1 MDLADFDLSA
11 HADMGAEMT
20 LLHPTHKPVIAFT
33 GTDDLPVTFQIIGMQ
48 SKDVQAVARK
58 IDRKKMSGTV
68 DDERE
73 RGLDMMIA
81 VTRGWSGNLEFE
93 GKALPFTDA
102 NARMLYSKFDWIT
115 EQVVNFAKEPANFFI
130 EPPKS

>member
-1 MDLADFDLSA
+1 MDLANLDLSSQ
-11 HADMGAEMT
+11 ADAGAEMT
-20 LLHPTHKPVIAFT
+20 LVHPIEKTVIT

-93 GKALPFTDA
+93 GKALPFTAA